1 MKLTIGSRGS
11 FEFLPPFDLASNST
25 VFEVI
30 SISDIV
36 EMEANNLLPFE
47 LIYKKVG
54 LAKSVMYNDIQ
65 NNVKIVTLK
74 SDKGY
79 TYIPDTYVAGVS
91 DVIRGVEYN
100 RRTLMFKI
108 CALPAEEDLSSIITD
123 VRALITARLGVVPIG
138 EDIPTSKNT
147 LIADAQHISFELER
161 TALRSK
167 RGNYQT
173 IVAELESI
181 IATKDEHIAQ
191 LECLLCNATP

>member
-1 MKLTIGSRGS
+1 MKLTIGARGS

-36 EMEANNLLPFE
+36 EMESNNLLPFE
-47 LIYKKVG
+47 LIYEKVG
-54 LAKSVMYNDIQ
+54 LAKSVMYADIQ
-65 NNVKIVTLK
+65 NNVKIITFK

-79 TYIPDTYVAGVS
+79 TYIPNTYVSGVT

-108 CALPAEEDLSSIITD
+108 CALPADEDLSSIITD

-147 LIADAQHISFELER
+147 LITDVQHTSFELER
-161 TALRSK
+161 SALRSK

-173 IVAELESI
+173 MVDELESI
-181 IATKDEHIAQ
+181 IADKEEHISK
-191 LECLLCNATP
+191 LECLICGNVQ